1 MEGAGSLVLYILV
14 FVGVL
19 LTVDGLIQLAFGSGQ
34 EAKEEA
40 VNKRLRLLSSGMD
53 PEEVLRLLRRE
64 RRGTLLERI
73 GVLRRW
79 PALWGQAGLGGDPNR
94 ALLVVVA
101 GVAALLLVLRLLGMA
116 WWLAAALGLVVGVAL
131 PILVLVGIRN
141 RRLAALDRQLPEG
154 IDLMVRSLRS
164 GHPLNASI
172 QLIAR
177 EIPDPL
183 GTEMG
188 IVADAITYGDA
199 LTDAVTDFAQRVGVE
214 DARYL
219 AVAITIQ
226 GRTGG
231 NLAAVLEAL
240 ARVIR
245 ERFAMKRKIRAVS
258 AEGRITAYLVS
269 ATPFIIYGAL
279 NLVAPSFYG
288 DVKDDPLFDY
298 FLMTGLGLAALNAL
312 ILRKLVRFHF

>member
-1 MEGAGSLVLYILV
+1 MEGPASLIIYILV

-19 LTVDGLIQLAFGSGQ
+19 LAVDGVIQLVFGSGQ
-34 EAKEEA
+34 EAEDEA

-53 PEEVLRLLRRE
+53 PEEVLRLLRRHQQ
-64 RRGTLLERI
+64 GTLLDKIAVVRH
-73 GVLRRW
+73 W
-79 PALWGQAGLGGDPNR
+79 PALWNQAGLSGDPKR
-94 ALLVVVA
+94 GLYL
-101 GVAALLLVLRLLGMA
+101 VAAATVALIMALRLFGIA
-116 WWLAAALGLVVGVAL
+116 WWLAAALGGLIGIVL
-131 PILVLVGIRN
+131 PILVLLHIRN
-141 RRLAALDRQLPEG
+141 RRLAALERQLPEG

-183 GTEMG
+183 GSEMG
-188 IVADAITYGDA
+188 VVADAITYGDN
-199 LTDAVTDFAQRVGVE
+199 LTDAVTDFAERVGVE

-269 ATPFIIYGAL
+269 AAPFIIYGAL
-279 NLVAPSFYG
+279 NLIAPSFYG

-298 FLMTGLGLAALNAL
+298 FVMTGLGLAVLNAV